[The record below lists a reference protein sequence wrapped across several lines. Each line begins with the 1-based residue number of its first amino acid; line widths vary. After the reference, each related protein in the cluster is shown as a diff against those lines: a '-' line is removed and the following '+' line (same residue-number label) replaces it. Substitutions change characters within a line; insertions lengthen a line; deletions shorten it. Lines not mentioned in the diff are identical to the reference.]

1 MNRIKKY
8 KLKGI
13 FILFIVCAWLFL
25 VIVTMRQVKTV
36 DAWRDFRTLLGGKET
51 VIDGVTDHTMA
62 YMITSKEGRPDYGDT
77 LVIFQKELDG
87 IWRRIYDNDFS
98 GLKPWKIVLSDID
111 GEGKKEIITAV
122 RKTTRFDKKLKN
134 RLFAFN
140 YMEGKLVK
148 KWTGSEV
155 GGDWKEFITG
165 DLVSTKGNELI
176 FISKTKGGERVNV
189 YYWFNFGF
197 MMLAQSKDYE
207 SICNISIK
215 GENRLRMTY
224 KKGHKEYQIT
234 LKAKDGELE
243 EVTN

>member
-1 MNRIKKY
+1 MNRIKNY
-8 KLKGI
+8 KLQGI
-13 FILFIVCAWLFL
+13 FILFIVCAWLF
-25 VIVTMRQVKTV
+25 IFIASMRQAKTE
-36 DAWRDFRTLLGGKET
+36 DDWKEFGISLGGKET

-62 YMITSKEGRPDYGDT
+62 YMITSKEGRSDYGDT
-77 LVIFQKELDG
+77 LVLFQKESDRK
-87 IWRRIYDNDFS
+87 WRRIYDNDFT

-111 GEGKKEIITAV
+111 GEGEKEIITAV

-140 YMEGKLVK
+140 FTEGKLVK

-189 YYWFNFGF
+189 
-197 MMLAQSKDYE
+197 
-207 SICNISIK
+207 
-215 GENRLRMTY
+215 
-224 KKGHKEYQIT
+224 
-234 LKAKDGELE
+234 
-243 EVTN
+243 